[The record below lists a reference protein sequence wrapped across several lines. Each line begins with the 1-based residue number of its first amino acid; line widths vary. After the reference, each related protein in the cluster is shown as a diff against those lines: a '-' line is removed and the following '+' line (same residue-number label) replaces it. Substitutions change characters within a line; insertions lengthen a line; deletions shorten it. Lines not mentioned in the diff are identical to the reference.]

1 MRQYTHYDIFLTKLI
16 FAAQNM
22 ILMNKTLSVA
32 AVLLILGLNACKQD
46 KAPVTKVETAPSE
59 ENIVLFDSVAFAKK
73 KEENLKKAQ
82 ATVFTEDNF
91 TKSAPPGSY
100 LVGKVENTL
109 FEKNDALANEAK
121 SFLGSKNIGISFD
134 NGHYGYNLLDLN
146 NDGAQDALM
155 YLSGSNF
162 CEDNKC
168 TLLIAQGD
176 SKGQFKVHSMVQ
188 FIDLPILVCNESAT
202 KGWKDII
209 TTVFDEKNTGRTV
222 KLAFNGKN
230 YPAST
235 TGEDAKLLDKAVKTS
250 GFLMRSPDSGL
261 NMVN

>member
-1 MRQYTHYDIFLTKLI
+1 MKQVLPAI
-16 FAAQNM
+16 FA
-22 ILMNKTLSVA
+22 
-32 AVLLILGLNACKQD
+32 LLVLGLSNCKNENTNSQN
-46 KAPVTKVETAPSE
+46 KASSGPQAEVK
-59 ENIVLFDSVAFAKK
+59 LFDSVEHAKQMEQK
-73 KEENLKKAQ
+73 LKEAQ
-82 ATVFTEDNF
+82 SVVYNEDNF
-91 TKSAPPGSY
+91 EKVAKPGSY
-100 LVGKVENTL
+100 LVGKIENTL
-109 FEKNDALANEAK
+109 FEKNDALANAAK
-121 SFLGSKNIGISFD
+121 SFLGTKSIGISFD

-146 NDGAQDALM
+146 GDGTEDALM

-176 SKGQFKVHSMVQ
+176 SKGQFTVHSMVQ
-188 FIDLPILVCNESAT
+188 FIDLPILVSDNSFT

-209 TTVFDEKNTGRTV
+209 TMVFDQNKTGRVV

-235 TGEDAKLLDKAVKTS
+235 TGEDAKLLDKAVKAS

>member
-1 MRQYTHYDIFLTKLI
+1 MNKILSLAAILLI
-16 FAAQNM
+16 FG
-22 ILMNKTLSVA
+22 LS
-32 AVLLILGLNACKQD
+32 ACKQD
-46 KAPVTKVETAPSE
+46 NAQTTNEATASSDG
-59 ENIVLFDSVAFAKK
+59 NVALFDSVAQAKQM
-73 KEENLKKAQ
+73 EENLKKAQ
-82 ATVFTEDNF
+82 STVFTEENF
-91 TKSAPPGSY
+91 TKTAPPGSY
-100 LVGKVENTL
+100 VVGKVENTL
-109 FEKNDALANEAK
+109 FEKNDALANAAK

-168 TLLIAQGD
+168 TLLVAQGD
-176 SKGQFKVHSMVQ
+176 SKGQFKVHSMIQ
-188 FIDLPILVCNESAT
+188 YIDLPILVCEESAT

-209 TTVFDEKNTGRTV
+209 TMVFDEKKTGRTI
-222 KLAFNGKN
+222 KLAFNGKS
-230 YPAST
+230 YPEST

-250 GFLMRSPDSGL
+250 GFLMRAPDSGL